1 MGLDESRRQPA
12 SGTDV
17 DPLCAGLGPDG
28 SGVVVDI
35 PDLRSHARSG
45 LTSHHEARIRVG
57 WRRRGARN
65 LHGLLHRGLHVSQE
79 DGVLLGV
86 TRRVPSSRA
95 RASLVPEKDPSVTSI
110 ALRPGWIPVLH
121 PADPN

>member
-17 DPLCAGLGPDG
+17 DPLCAGPGPDG

-35 PDLRSHARSG
+35 PDLRSHARSVLRATTRRESG
-45 LTSHHEARIRVG
+45 WAGGVEARATCMAFSTAGCTCRK
-57 WRRRGARN
+57 RTAYC
-65 LHGLLHRGLHVSQE
+65 S
-79 DGVLLGV
+79 GV

>member
-17 DPLCAGLGPDG
+17 DPLCAGPGPDG

-45 LTSHHEARIRVG
+45 LTSHHEATIRVG
-57 WRRRGARN
+57 WRRRGGATCMAFSTAGCTCRK
-65 LHGLLHRGLHVSQE
+65 RTAYCS
-79 DGVLLGV
+79 GV
-86 TRRVPSSRA
+86 TRRVPSS